1 VLLYNK
7 EARKGGDAMVKPAR
21 GSVLVKTHDKKL
33 KRNLV
38 SIKRED
44 IRFYALLWR

>member
-1 VLLYNK
+1 
-7 EARKGGDAMVKPAR
+7 MVKPERESA
-21 GSVLVKTHDKKL
+21 SITHDKKL

-44 IRFYALLWR
+44 IRFYTLLWR